1 MWTRCAQ
8 SRMSCDW
15 QKRPPPPVMDMFSGP
30 SEAAKANRRFALV
43 AALGVA
49 GVTYVMYGTSKDI
62 GQENRLPI
70 PLPRAPSL
78 TLPARSWTCD

>member
-1 MWTRCAQ
+1 
-8 SRMSCDW
+8 
-15 QKRPPPPVMDMFSGP
+15 MDMFSGP

-62 GQENRLPI
+62 GQGAQENRLPI